1 MLMSVVRLS
10 IDVIKNRIIII
21 TCRVLYVG
29 RLKGLLQIVV

>member
-10 IDVIKNRIIII
+10 IDVIKKWIIVI

-29 RLKGLLQIVV
+29 RSKGLLQIVV